1 MEQKQYEE
9 KGYLHEDFKLFYL
22 EEMVSREIEYHYHN
36 FDKILVF
43 FKGNIEYTIEGKSYT
58 LVPEDIVLV
67 PRGDSH
73 KVHLSS
79 HNRTDIGYTRMVIY
93 LSPEYLSDLCEDG
106 QCLRDCFV
114 RVGKRHSHVVRLHEK
129 GENQLWNLIGSLK
142 TSVENGVSDGFQKLY
157 QRTLLLQFLI
167 ILNRKMQHDG
177 IHYVDTS
184 RCNQKI
190 VEIIHYINGHL
201 TDDMDID
208 SLSEY
213 FFISK
218 YYMMRKFKEE
228 TGYTIGN
235 YINQKRLLLA
245 REMLK
250 QGYPVT
256 ETYLDV
262 GFKEYSTFSR
272 AYKQMFEEIPSKMK
286 K

>member
-43 FKGNIEYTIEGKSYT
+43 FKGNIEYTIEGKSYI

-79 HNRTDIGYTRMVIY
+79 YSKNDIGYTRMVIY
-93 LSPEYLSDLCEDG
+93 LSPEYLSGLREEG

-129 GENQLWNLIGSLK
+129 GENQLGYLIRCLK
-142 TSVENGVSDGFQKLY
+142 ESAENDRGNGFQALY

>member
-43 FKGNIEYTIEGKSYT
+43 FKGNIEYTIEGKSYI

-79 HNRTDIGYTRMVIY
+79 YSKNDIGYTRMVIY
-93 LSPEYLSDLCEDG
+93 LSPEYLSGLREEG
-106 QCLRDCFV
+106 QCLRDWFV